1 MPQLGGGAARRQGP
15 RDGYGRPSRK
25 AETAEFALHL
35 CVIFAITGAWKIPG
49 QWLCG
54 ALVVMLLPLTV
65 AWAYARTFLPSD
77 VHVSSVLVVATYL
90 GAPVASVLAR
100 TLAPADEIAE
110 DVEHFGDAS
119 SALFYYLRVAPFLAA
134 ALIYIQPYALR
145 VRAAVVA
152 SHIGLF
158 ALSSTIVRVRTG
170 GEADAFAV
178 VWMPLAWYNI
188 LGWLGAVAVHRS
200 GVCSSCGPGS
210 ICACACPSLQ
220 RLVDRALDKLDKF
233 DAERYSE
240 KLGEVERGEGASP
253 TRDSLLQQCEKLQ
266 EEAAVAAS
274 LLNQW
279 PRQRCRSDSGDLE
292 VAELLGAE
300 GLAAEIDGLD
310 GMAPWRPAFTSP
322 GATAMH
328 GGALTQAVLSGDVPA
343 FGYVAAASS
352 SDSAAVTGGATFDLD
367 GGLLPGATGP
377 SYVTTAGSCATVVAP
392 SSAVARRI
400 ALLNEPALPPP
411 GARPMS
417 PTSPSPCA
425 RFA

>member
-1 MPQLGGGAARRQGP
+1 MPHGHPSPPL
-15 RDGYGRPSRK
+15 GYGRSSRK
-25 AETAEFALHL
+25 TEFAEFALHL

-77 VHVSSVLVVATYL
+77 VHMSSVLVVATYL

>member
-266 EEAAVAAS
+266 EEAAAAAS

-300 GLAAEIDGLD
+300 ALAAEIDGLD

>member
-1 MPQLGGGAARRQGP
+1 MPHGHPSPPL
-15 RDGYGRPSRK
+15 GYGRSSRK
-25 AETAEFALHL
+25 TEFAELALHL

-279 PRQRCRSDSGDLE
+279 PRQRCRSGSGDLE

-411 GARPMS
+411 GSRPMS
-417 PTSPSPCA
+417 PPSPSTCA

>member
-1 MPQLGGGAARRQGP
+1 MPR
-15 RDGYGRPSRK
+15 
-25 AETAEFALHL
+25 
-35 CVIFAITGAWKIPG
+35 
-49 QWLCG
+49 
-54 ALVVMLLPLTV
+54 
-65 AWAYARTFLPSD
+65 
-77 VHVSSVLVVATYL
+77 
-90 GAPVASVLAR
+90 
-100 TLAPADEIAE
+100 LAPLPA
-110 DVEHFGDAS
+110 
-119 SALFYYLRVAPFLAA
+119 
-134 ALIYIQPYALR
+134 
-145 VRAAVVA
+145 
-152 SHIGLF
+152 
-158 ALSSTIVRVRTG
+158 
-170 GEADAFAV
+170 
-178 VWMPLAWYNI
+178 
-188 LGWLGAVAVHRS
+188 
-200 GVCSSCGPGS
+200 S

-233 DAERYSE
+233 DAERHSE

-279 PRQRCRSDSGDLE
+279 PRQRCRSGSGDLE